1 MIAVDT
7 NILIYAHREESPWYE
22 TAYAVLERLVED
34 RSDWAIPW
42 PSIHEFLAI
51 VTHPRIYDPPS
62 TRDQALQQVDEWLG
76 SPVVQLLSESTDHW
90 SRLKQLITIGQ
101 ISGPKTHDAKIAA
114 LCLGH
119 GVAELW
125 TVDRDFSR
133 FPDLTCRNPLL

>member
-22 TAYAVLERLVED
+22 TAYAVVEQLVEG

-51 VTHPRIYDPPS
+51 VTHPRIYGPPS
-62 TRDQALQQVDEWLG
+62 SRDQALQQVDEWLG
-76 SPVVQLLSESTDHW
+76 SPVVQLLAESTDHW
-90 SRLKQLITIGQ
+90 SHLKRLITIGQ

-119 GVAELW
+119 GIAELW
-125 TVDRDFSR
+125 TADRDFSR
-133 FPDLTCRNPLL
+133 FPDLNCRNPLL

>member
-22 TAYAVLERLVED
+22 TAYTALEQLVEG

-42 PSIHEFLAI
+42 PSVHEFLAI

-62 TRDQALQQVDEWLG
+62 TRHQALQQVDEWLG
-76 SPVVQLLSESTDHW
+76 SPTVQLLSESTDHW
-90 SRLKQLITIGQ
+90 PRLKQLITIGQ

-119 GVAELW
+119 GVTELW
-125 TVDRDFSR
+125 TADRDFSR
-133 FPDLTCRNPLL
+133 FPDLICRNPLV